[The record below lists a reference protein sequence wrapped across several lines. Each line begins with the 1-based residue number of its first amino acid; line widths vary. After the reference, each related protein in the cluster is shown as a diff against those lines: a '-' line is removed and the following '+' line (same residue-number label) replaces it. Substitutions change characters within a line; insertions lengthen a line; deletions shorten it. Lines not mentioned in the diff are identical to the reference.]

1 MIPSVDWTLLR
12 KVSELDER
20 SMETSQTNAKRT
32 KKTQNIQEL
41 WNNVE
46 RCCTHVHEVTEEE

>member
-1 MIPSVDWTLLR
+1 MVPSVDWTLLR

-32 KKTQNIQEL
+32 KKTQNIKEL

-46 RCCTHVHEVTEEE
+46 RCTHVHEVTEEE

>member
-32 KKTQNIQEL
+32 KKTQNIKEL

-46 RCCTHVHEVTEEE
+46 RCTHVHEVTEEE

>member
-1 MIPSVDWTLLR
+1 MVPSIDWTLLR

-46 RCCTHVHEVTEEE
+46 RCCIHVLEVPEEE